1 ANVTDNS
8 ALGAAPGYFGM
19 AGYDEIVVNYGN
31 NDVTTQTGG
40 VKINFITRRGGNA
53 YAGMFYVDASK
64 KDWQADN
71 IPDDLK
77 AYRPTY
83 TGAGIKKVYIY
94 GFNFGGPIIKDKLWF
109 FGSYGIQDLGTFG
122 ITGAED
128 NTWLESGYVR
138 LDAQIFKNTRLNLFY
153 EYDNKQKW
161 GRTNQGAAYQS
172 PENTWDQVG
181 PSPIYKAEIEQMF
194 GDLFLSARYADIGNS
209 FHLVPKT
216 GERDPSHFK
225 GYQHRTYDIN
235 NELWATGPGADYN
248 TVRPQKNAG
257 LNGNYFAENVLGV
270 DHEFKF
276 GVDYTTSNV
285 SSYSLFEGNALVY
298 DSAYLADYYG
308 LDHYVEAWTYRD
320 YYINFVFDR
329 ISVFAQ
335 DTISTGRLAATIG
348 LRYDVEK
355 SVVSGV
361 HQPASPFNS
370 QYLCDLK
377 VDNFDSGMRSK
388 IFSPRLSLVY
398 DITGDGKNVVKFN
411 LAQYGTQTG
420 YQFASFLNPV
430 PWAEIDL
437 RWEDANGN
445 GLITQDELWGT
456 DWYTYQPTVDAS
468 DPGGWTWFGYFDP
481 SDPTYLGSTNQ
492 YDPDFKTPLLDEVSF
507 SYEREIMSDF
517 AVRLELFYKR
527 LHRMSWDRGILPDGS
542 LETAA
547 NYYLQGNA
555 PIVGAPYY
563 GAYSYT
569 IGSYRTNTIDDN
581 GTQLAAYQR
590 YLAAEIVIK
599 KRLSNNWMLDGSF
612 TVSDWK
618 YHYGH
623 DKGVWPYNPI
633 NYDYYEGGV
642 VAPQSGG
649 SGISAVWVNARWMA
663 KMAGLYQFPYGIA
676 VSFAFQ
682 ARDGYVLPEYV
693 TVNARNI
700 GSQSVYG
707 VAAGEVGKFGDTR
720 LPAFAELS
728 LRLEKVFN
736 VTEKLRFSVGADC
749 FNVFN
754 SATALEQVGSLSSVW
769 LGQARRILNP
779 RVFRFGVRVEF

>member
-1 ANVTDNS
+1 DPWVMLQLSPGMLIDRENVGGSDSGQQSSYFGHGSQSGDSSWGIDGANVTDNS

-53 YAGMFYVDASK
+53 YSGMFYVDASK
-64 KDWQADN
+64 KDWQAEN
-71 IPDDLK
+71 IPADLQ

-83 TGAGIKKVYIY
+83 TGAGIKKVYLY

-109 FGSYGIQDLGTFG
+109 FGSYGIQDLGTFA
-122 ITGAED
+122 INGAED

-138 LDAQIFKNTRLNLFY
+138 LDAQLFQNTRINLFY

-172 PENTWDQVG
+172 PENTWDQIG

-194 GDLFLSARYADIGNS
+194 GNLFLSARYADIGNS

-216 GERDPSHFK
+216 GERDLNNFK

-235 NELWATGPGADYN
+235 NELWATGPAADYN

-257 LNGNYFAENVLGV
+257 FNGNYFAENLLGM

-298 DSAYLADYYG
+298 DSAYYADAYG

-320 YYINFVFDR
+320 FYVNFVFDR
-329 ISVFAQ
+329 ISFFAQ

-370 QYLCDLK
+370 TYLCDLR

-398 DITGDGKNVVKFN
+398 DLTGDGKNVVKFN
-411 LAQYGTQTG
+411 LARYGTQTG
-420 YQFASFLNPV
+420 YEFANFLNPV

-437 RWEDANGN
+437 RWEDANAD

-456 DWYTYQPTVDAS
+456 DWDTY
-468 DPGGWTWFGYFDP
+468 
-481 SDPTYLGSTNQ
+481 
-492 YDPDFKTPLLDEVSF
+492 
-507 SYEREIMSDF
+507 
-517 AVRLELFYKR
+517 
-527 LHRMSWDRGILPDGS
+527 
-542 LETAA
+542 
-547 NYYLQGNA
+547 
-555 PIVGAPYY
+555 
-563 GAYSYT
+563 
-569 IGSYRTNTIDDN
+569 
-581 GTQLAAYQR
+581 
-590 YLAAEIVIK
+590 
-599 KRLSNNWMLDGSF
+599 
-612 TVSDWK
+612 
-618 YHYGH
+618 
-623 DKGVWPYNPI
+623 
-633 NYDYYEGGV
+633 
-642 VAPQSGG
+642 
-649 SGISAVWVNARWMA
+649 
-663 KMAGLYQFPYGIA
+663 
-676 VSFAFQ
+676 
-682 ARDGYVLPEYV
+682 
-693 TVNARNI
+693 
-700 GSQSVYG
+700 
-707 VAAGEVGKFGDTR
+707 
-720 LPAFAELS
+720 
-728 LRLEKVFN
+728 
-736 VTEKLRFSVGADC
+736 
-749 FNVFN
+749 
-754 SATALEQVGSLSSVW
+754 
-769 LGQARRILNP
+769 
-779 RVFRFGVRVEF
+779 